1 MMHRV
6 ARAKKPTQFKA
17 SSLQEIPQEGSAR
30 REFDFAALCLMRQ
43 DILHKP
49 ATSHFIPVQDSLDH
63 ECATCHFLR
72 FQDDSLYR
80 LLDATA
86 CPAFTSKVEHCT
98 SRRCDTKSHPSVM
111 CARSKCRDRSRQLDL
126 QARNAVPQKTHI
138 LPSVSCPA
146 IRVTRKH
153 GPCCSV
159 PSIVFPLSVAESF
172 DVMVL

>member
-30 REFDFAALCLMRQ
+30 GDFDFAALCLMRQ
-43 DILHKP
+43 DTLHKP

-63 ECATCHFLR
+63 ECARCHFLL

-80 LLDATA
+80 LLLDATA

-98 SRRCDTKSHPSVM
+98 SRRCETKSHPSVT
-111 CARSKCRDRSRQLDL
+111 CARSKWTDRD
-126 QARNAVPQKTHI
+126 NWW
-138 LPSVSCPA
+138 
-146 IRVTRKH
+146 
-153 GPCCSV
+153 
-159 PSIVFPLSVAESF
+159 
-172 DVMVL
+172 